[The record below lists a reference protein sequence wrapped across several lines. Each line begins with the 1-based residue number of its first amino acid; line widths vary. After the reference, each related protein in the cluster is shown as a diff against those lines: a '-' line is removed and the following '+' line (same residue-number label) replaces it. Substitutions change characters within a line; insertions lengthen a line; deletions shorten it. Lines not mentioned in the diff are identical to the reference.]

1 MVRTL
6 LAALLLAAPAFA
18 QDYGYGQYNGDDS
31 WSQVDNDAPPP
42 PEQGPSVDDF
52 RNDSEL
58 SWNGNW
64 VLTPEYGWVWQPTRV
79 DTSWQPYLYGRWAW
93 TDAGWAWVSEEPFGW
108 AVYHY
113 GRWGYAPAMGW
124 YWVPGSEWAPAW
136 VAWRWGDRYAGWCA
150 LGPQGGYVPQRRW
163 VWVDTPHFMD
173 PVRHHVV
180 PQPRNIGNPTPTVG
194 PHAGPAV
201 AAVERAIG
209 RTVRPMPV
217 RDAPTPQAAQAGS
230 SNPMFYRPR
239 AVAPSGPRVRE
250 ERPRGYYDSTRNTP
264 YARPAPAP
272 AAGQNSGPRPAAA
285 PSAAPAPAQ
294 PHATA
299 PHATAP
305 HAAPPSNAQQP
316 KTQER

>member
-31 WSQVDNDAPPP
+31 WSQVDNEAPPP

-64 VLTPEYGWVWQPTRV
+64 VLTPEYGWVW
-79 DTSWQPYLYGRWAW
+79 
-93 TDAGWAWVSEEPFGW
+93 
-108 AVYHY
+108 
-113 GRWGYAPAMGW
+113 
-124 YWVPGSEWAPAW
+124 
-136 VAWRWGDRYAGWCA
+136 
-150 LGPQGGYVPQRRW
+150 
-163 VWVDTPHFMD
+163 VDTPHFME

-180 PQPRNIGNPTPTVG
+180 PQPRNIGNPAPTLG
-194 PHAGPAV
+194 PRAGPAV

-250 ERPRGYYDSTRNTP
+250 ERPRGYYDATRNTP